1 MVMTATPATVV
12 QHLAHAQPPPGSLL
26 ARLLRLMP
34 PPART
39 SLRRGPVPTAAASP
53 SIGFSVY
60 SATHS
65 APHVWGLSPVRFGIR
80 AGTWVRVRLRRPI
93 TAGGTAIIVLHVMAP
108 VAGTSRV
115 LAVGSQLLARAAV
128 AVDGR
133 LRLTVSALVTT
144 GGREFPIIGVVFDRH
159 HDMGLPGFIS
169 HRGLGRPWFA
179 LGHSLVAS
187 ADRALGMAA
196 LGDTLPAATLSSAGR
211 SVLGATFHW
220 RRPRV
225 VLYVPPQ
232 RAFVQIQ
239 KAF

>member
-1 MVMTATPATVV
+1 MTAPPAVV
-12 QHLAHAQPPPGSLL
+12 VRHLAHVQPPPGSLL

-34 PPART
+34 SPVHTSP
-39 SLRRGPVPTAAASP
+39 SLRRAPVPTAVASP
-53 SIGFSVY
+53 TIGFSIYRVF
-60 SATHS
+60 HS
-65 APHVWGLSPVRFGIR
+65 TPHVWGLSSVRFGIR
-80 AGTWVRVRLRRPI
+80 AGTWVRVRLQRPI

-108 VAGTSRV
+108 VTGTSRV

-133 LRLTVSALVTT
+133 LRLTVSALVTA
-144 GGREFPIIGVVFDRH
+144 GGHEFPIIGVVFDRH

-179 LGHSLVAS
+179 LGRSLVAS
-187 ADRALGMAA
+187 ADRALGVAA
-196 LGDTLPAATLSSAGR
+196 LGDTLSATTLSSAGR